1 MPTSGEAEAYHREAS
16 ALIAVISPPTM
27 KQIHHSLG
35 AAAVVVRD
43 TSAGRRIYKFR

>member
-27 KQIHHSLG
+27 QANSPLPGCSGGGG
-35 AAAVVVRD
+35 AGHA
-43 TSAGRRIYKFR
+43 RRTEKL